1 MNLSLEWLATFVE
14 LGLAPAAVRDLLT
27 ARVATVDAVEP
38 LRADLAGIVVGQ
50 ILTAER
56 HPDSDHL
63 WVTTVDAGTG
73 APVDVVCGAPNVTVG
88 VRYPFAP
95 VGTTMPDGMRIDA
108 RKIRGQRSAGMLC
121 SARELRL
128 GESHAGILALETTA
142 APGTPLLDVLPGDVR
157 LVLDVLPNRPDLLS
171 HRGVARELAAAL
183 DRPLREPVPGAAA
196 ITAPTPGTRAGPLA
210 IRVEH
215 EDDAPTYLAVAIR
228 GVRVGPSPEWLVRR
242 LAAVGVRSINSVV
255 DVTNYVLHGYGQPIH
270 AFDLARL
277 AGELTVRRARP
288 GERLETL
295 DGVERALE
303 PAMIVIADAAGPQA
317 VAGVMGGR
325 GSEVT
330 ETTTDILLEIATFD
344 PARVRATRRRLGL
357 STDASYRYERGVPA
371 ELPVDV
377 YATTIAL
384 LAEVAGGTVEGAPA
398 LVAAPVPARRSIRL
412 RASRVA
418 TLLGSVV
425 PSSESARLLASIG
438 CATHPEGDDLA
449 VTPPWFRLDL
459 VGEADLLEEVARLRG
474 YDAVPDALRPFRP
487 TTTVDDPLVA
497 VTARL
502 RETLVGLGYLEAR
515 PPGFVAD
522 AGPDGV
528 RIRNPLAETEAF
540 LRSDLLGPLA
550 RRAEYNLSHRTGD
563 IRLFEVG
570 TVFRRGAR
578 GRPVES
584 MAVAAL
590 LMGARRPPHFTEP
603 RPPVFDEW
611 DAKGVAE
618 RVAATAFPRAVI
630 ACVAPTTEGADHGS
644 GSSPGDAA
652 PELLWH
658 LHVDGAARGVVRRLA
673 LDAPPWADPAY
684 GVELTLGA
692 IPTAAIAAP
701 GAHAYRTVDVGLPA
715 HPRYVAPPAMP
726 AVERDLSLLVGDGLA
741 GGAGAVDA
749 VLRRAGAPLVESVEV
764 IGEYR
769 GPGVAADARSVTWRL
784 TFRDPT
790 RTLTEKEV
798 DAAQRKLLRTL
809 ETELG
814 VRQRTI

>member
-14 LGLAPAAVRDLLT
+14 LGLPPAAVRDLLT
-27 ARVATVDAVEP
+27 ARVATVDAVES
-38 LRADLAGIVVGQ
+38 LRPDLAGIVVGRV
-50 ILTAER
+50 LSAER

-63 WVTTVDAGTG
+63 WVTTVDAGGET
-73 APVDVVCGAPNVTVG
+73 PFDVVCGAPNVMVG

-95 VGTTMPDGMRIDA
+95 VGTTMPGGLRIES

-121 SARELRL
+121 SARELGL
-128 GESHAGILALETTA
+128 GDSHEGILALETTA
-142 APGTPLLDVLPGDVR
+142 APGTPLLDVLPSDVR

-183 DRPLREPVPGAAA
+183 DRPLREPVTGGPPPPAPAA
-196 ITAPTPGTRAGPLA
+196 GTRAGPLV
-210 IRVEH
+210 IGVEH
-215 EDDAPTYLAVAIR
+215 PGDAPTYLAVAIR

-242 LAAVGVRSINSVV
+242 LAAVGVRAINTVV

-277 AGELTVRRARP
+277 AGGLTVRRARP
-288 GERLETL
+288 GERLRTL
-295 DGVERALE
+295 DGVDRGLE
-303 PAMIVIADAAGPQA
+303 PSMVVIADAVGPQA
-317 VAGVMGGR
+317 IAGIMGGR

-330 ETTTDILLEIATFD
+330 DTTTDILVEIATFD
-344 PARVRATRRRLGL
+344 PVRVRATRRQLGL
-357 STDASYRYERGVPA
+357 STDASYRFERGVPA

-377 YATTIAL
+377 YAATMAL
-384 LAEVAGGTVEGAPA
+384 LGEVAGGTIDGPPA
-398 LVAAPVPARRSIRL
+398 LVAAPVPARPPIRL

-425 PSSESARLLASIG
+425 PSSESARLLAPIG
-438 CATHPEGDDLA
+438 FTSRADGEDLL
-449 VTPPWFRLDL
+449 VTPPWFRLDV

-474 YDAVPDALRPFRP
+474 YDAVPDVLRPFRP

-502 RETLVGLGYLEAR
+502 RETMVGLGYVEAR
-515 PPGFVAD
+515 PMPFVAD
-522 AGPDGV
+522 AGPSGV
-528 RIRNPLAETEAF
+528 RMQNPLADTESF

-550 RRAEYNLSHRTGD
+550 RRAEYNLAHRIRD

-570 TVFRRGAR
+570 TVFRRGGG
-578 GRPVES
+578 GRPIES
-584 MAVAAL
+584 TAVAAL
-590 LMGARRPPHFTEP
+590 LMGTRRPPHFTEP
-603 RPPVFDEW
+603 HPPAFDEW
-611 DAKGVAE
+611 DARAVAE
-618 RVAATAFPRAVI
+618 RVADAAFPRATV
-630 ACVAPTTEGADHGS
+630 ACVADDV
-644 GSSPGDAA
+644 SPGV
-652 PELLWH
+652 LWQV
-658 LHVDGAARGVVRRLA
+658 HVDGASRGVVRRLA
-673 LDAPPWADPAY
+673 LDAPPWADPAF
-684 GVELTLGA
+684 GVELTIGSLS
-692 IPTAAIAAP
+692 TADVAAP
-701 GAHAYRTVDVGLPA
+701 GTHAYRAVGAAAPA

-726 AVERDLSLLVGDGLA
+726 AVDRDVSLLVADGLA

-749 VLRRAGAPLVESVEV
+749 VLRRAGAPLVESVV
-764 IGEYR
+764 LIGEYR
-769 GPGVAADARSVTWRL
+769 GPGVPDDARSVTWRL